1 MTLELLCISIL
12 VNQAKILTL
21 NKIKWK
27 LSLIQIAILRELRS
41 KHLTRIE
48 VKLSDEDG
56 DKKSENDKRCVL
68 EARLKGMQPLVVTG
82 LGHSVD
88 NAVDAAIG
96 KMRSSLDS
104 MKGRLKDF

>member
-1 MTLELLCISIL
+1 MEIIINTDSNIEGTEEMRTRLG
-12 VNQAKILTL
+12 VT
-21 NKIKWK
+21 
-27 LSLIQIAILRELRS
+27 IATALDRFS

-56 DKKSENDKRCVL
+56 DKNSENDKRCVL

-82 LGHSVD
+82 SGHSVD